1 MGSRSAAAV
10 AAMDLYCAPVDL
22 VDAANESH
30 NDQAVSSCRV
40 VVSAAAGCVAGLLG
54 LRGIAG
60 LAFFIAMSLVTSA
73 AIALRVQGRVGRY
86 FRSPWHVVKPGLF
99 QGATVTLKPIQAM
112 LADRCAICADV
123 RPVLDAYIQ
132 LHIHILTG
140 SASYPALRSRSALC
154 MSQETPPLQHMFRE
168 PSHFSARRLACQCD
182 ERSRLVLVALPAVGT
197 RSLARCMICRIFIQ
211 KWFLGKR
218 SC

>member
-1 MGSRSAAAV
+1 MVARYGEVPIENPAAPRTPNVAGGGGHRPREVRVGSRSAAA
-10 AAMDLYCAPVDL
+10 ATTMDLYCAPVDL

-54 LRGIAG
+54 LRGVAG

-99 QGATVTLKPIQAM
+99 QGATTFVLFWTLIFNS
-112 LADRCAICADV
+112 I
-123 RPVLDAYIQ
+123 YI
-132 LHIHILTG
+132 
-140 SASYPALRSRSALC
+140 Y
-154 MSQETPPLQHMFRE
+154 
-168 PSHFSARRLACQCD
+168 
-182 ERSRLVLVALPAVGT
+182 
-197 RSLARCMICRIFIQ
+197 
-211 KWFLGKR
+211 
-218 SC
+218 